1 MLICGS
7 EQCPCV
13 RKKCERYGK
22 CEECIEHHKTH
33 KKYPLPYCQRKAIK
47 EEEKAIQSAERDSR
61 TTKIATRR
69 ENPKKVNQSE

>member
-1 MLICGS
+1 MLCGT

-33 KKYPLPYCQRKAIK
+33 KKYPLPYCQRKSAK
-47 EEEKAIQSAERDSR
+47 EADKTARSVERASR
-61 TTKIATRR
+61 TTDRANRR
-69 ENPKKVNQSE
+69 DKKPEEKLVE